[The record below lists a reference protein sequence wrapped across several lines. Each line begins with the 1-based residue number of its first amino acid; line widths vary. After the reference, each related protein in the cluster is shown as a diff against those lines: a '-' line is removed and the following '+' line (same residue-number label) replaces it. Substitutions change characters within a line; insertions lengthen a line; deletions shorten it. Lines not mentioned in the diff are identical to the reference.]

1 MSIVSMKQLLE
12 AGVHFGHQTKR
23 WNPKMA
29 KYIFGERNNIHII
42 DLQKTVKE
50 LKKVYKFIRDL
61 SMENKLILFIGTKK
75 QARES
80 VVAEAQRCGMFYANQ
95 RWLGGMLTNFV
106 TIKKNIKRFK
116 DIEKMKLE
124 GTVDLLS
131 KKEKIGIDKERLKL
145 ERSLAGIKD
154 MEKVPEAIFVID
166 PNHESTAVAEG
177 RKLGIPV
184 IALVDS
190 NCDPDKIDYI
200 IPGNDDAIRSIR
212 LIVSIIADAV
222 IEGAQIRNK
231 KIEEDKNNEN
241 KENGKEEKK
250 EEINIEGDK

>member
-29 KYIFGERNNIHII
+29 RYIFGKRNNIHII
-42 DLQKTVKE
+42 DLQKTVRE

-61 SMENKLILFIGTKK
+61 SIESKSLLFVGTKK

-95 RWLGGMLTNFV
+95 KWLGGTLTNFE

-116 DIEKMKLE
+116 DIEAMKAD
-124 GTVDLLS
+124 GTIEFLS
-131 KKEKIGIDKERLKL
+131 KKERIVIEKERTKL
-145 ERSLAGIKD
+145 EKSLIGIKD
-154 MEKVPEAIFVID
+154 MKRTPDAIFIID

-184 IALVDS
+184 IAVVDS
-190 NCDPDKIDYI
+190 NCDPDKIDHI

-212 LIVSIIADAV
+212 LISSIVADAV
-222 IEGAQIRNK
+222 IEGIQIRDK
-231 KIEEDKNNEN
+231 KIEEDKKNESKEIEN
-241 KENGKEEKK
+241 KEK
-250 EEINIEGDK
+250 EEISLGEGN

>member
-29 KYIFGERNNIHII
+29 RYIFGKRNNIHII
-42 DLQKTVKE
+42 DLQKTVRE

-61 SMENKLILFIGTKK
+61 SIESKCLLFVGTKK

-95 RWLGGMLTNFV
+95 KWLGGTLTNFE

-116 DIEKMKLE
+116 DIEEMKAD
-124 GTVDLLS
+124 GTIEFLS
-131 KKEKIGIDKERLKL
+131 KKEKIVIEKERTKL
-145 ERSLAGIKD
+145 EKSLIGIKD
-154 MEKVPEAIFVID
+154 MKRIPDAIFIID
-166 PNHESTAVAEG
+166 PNHEATAVAEG

-184 IALVDS
+184 IAVVDS
-190 NCDPDKIDYI
+190 NCDPDKIDHI

-212 LIVSIIADAV
+212 LISSIIADAV
-222 IEGAQIRNK
+222 IEGIQIRDK
-231 KIEEDKNNEN
+231 KIEEDKKNESKEIEN
-241 KENGKEEKK
+241 KEK
-250 EEINIEGDK
+250 EEISLGEGN

>member
-29 KYIFGERNNIHII
+29 RYIFGKRNNIHII
-42 DLQKTVKE
+42 DLQKTVRE
-50 LKKVYKFIRDL
+50 LKKVYKFIRD
-61 SMENKLILFIGTKK
+61 SSIESKNILFVGTKK

-95 RWLGGMLTNFV
+95 KWLGGTLTNFE

-116 DIEKMKLE
+116 DIEEMKAD
-124 GTVDLLS
+124 GTIEFLS
-131 KKEKIGIDKERLKL
+131 KKEKIVIEKERTKL
-145 ERSLAGIKD
+145 EKSLIGIKD
-154 MEKVPEAIFVID
+154 MKKIPDAIFVID

-184 IALVDS
+184 IAVVDS
-190 NCDPDKIDYI
+190 NCDPDKIDHI

-212 LIVSIIADAV
+212 LISSIIADAV
-222 IEGAQIRNK
+222 IEGIQIRDK
-231 KIEEDKNNEN
+231 KIEEDKKNESEEIEN
-241 KENGKEEKK
+241 KKK
-250 EEINIEGDK
+250 EEISVGEGN